1 MTRYIIKRI
10 LFLIPIM
17 LGVSFIVFA
26 LLYVTPGDPARNAL
40 GPSAS
45 EESVAQL
52 REEMGLDDPFIVQY
66 GRYVKDIVTKG
77 DLGNSY
83 ISKIPVTTE
92 ILSRAGA
99 TLKLA
104 VLAISFAILLG
115 IPIGIISA
123 VKQYSLFDNITMI
136 FALIGISM
144 PVFWLGLLLIMLFS
158 VNLGWLPSSGF
169 STPAQMV
176 LPAIALGSQSVS
188 VITRMT
194 RSSMLEVIR
203 KDYIKTARAKG
214 QKESKVIW
222 RHALG
227 NALIPIITIIGIQFG
242 QLMGGALMTEVI
254 FSIPGIGRLMVDSI
268 KMRDTPM
275 VLGCVLFVAVA
286 FSIVNL
292 IVDLLYTFV
301 DPRIKT
307 KYMLEASNGKIKG
320 FGIFKNRKKRAI

>member
-1 MTRYIIKRI
+1 MNQAKDTTMIKYVIKRI
-10 LFLIPIM
+10 FYLIPVVI
-17 LGVSFIVFA
+17 GVSFIVFS
-26 LLYVTPGDPARNAL
+26 LLYITPGDPARNAL

-45 EESVAQL
+45 EAAVKQL
-52 REEMGLDDPFIVQY
+52 RVDMGLEDPFIQQY
-66 GRYVKDIVTKG
+66 SRYLKNLATKFDLGKSYITKTSVTKE
-77 DLGNSY
+77 
-83 ISKIPVTTE
+83 VM
-92 ILSRAGA
+92 SRASS
-99 TLKLA
+99 TFRLA
-104 VLAISFAILLG
+104 VLAITFAVILG

-123 VKQYSLFDNITMI
+123 IKQYSFFDNITMI

-158 VNLGWLPSSGF
+158 VKLGWLPSSGF
-169 STPAQMV
+169 TTVKQMI
-176 LPAIALGSQSVS
+176 LPAVALGSQSVS

-203 KDYIKTARAKG
+203 MDYIRTARAKG
-214 QKESKVIW
+214 QRENKVIW
-222 RHALG
+222 KHALG

-268 KMRDTPM
+268 KMRDAPM
-275 VLGCVLFVAVA
+275 VLGCVLFVAIT

-307 KYMLEASNGKIKG
+307 KYV
-320 FGIFKNRKKRAI
+320 

>member
-1 MTRYIIKRI
+1 MAKYIVKRV
-10 LFLIPIM
+10 LYLIPVM

-26 LLYVTPGDPARNAL
+26 LLYITPGDPARNAL

-45 EESVAQL
+45 EEAVAAM
-52 REEMGLDDPFIVQY
+52 RDEMGLNDGFLVQY
-66 GRYVKDIVTKG
+66 ARYVSKIVTKG
-77 DLGNSY
+77 DLGQSY
-83 ISKIPVTTE
+83 ITKASVTQE
-92 ILSRAGA
+92 IFARAGS
-99 TLKLA
+99 TFRLA
-104 VLAISFAILLG
+104 VLAITFAVLLG
-115 IPIGIISA
+115 IPNGIISA
-123 VKQYSLFDNITMI
+123 IKQYSIFDNIAMVL
-136 FALIGISM
+136 ALIGISM
-144 PVFWLGLLLIMLFS
+144 PVFWLGLLLIMFFS
-158 VNLGWLPSSGF
+158 VYLGWLPSSGF
-169 STPAQMV
+169 STPAQMI

-203 KDYIKTARAKG
+203 KDYIRTARAKG
-214 QKESKVIW
+214 QRERVVVW

-268 KMRDTPM
+268 KMRDAPM
-275 VLGCVLFVAVA
+275 VLGCVLFVAVT
-286 FSIVNL
+286 FSLVNL

-307 KYMLEASNGKIKG
+307 KYV
-320 FGIFKNRKKRAI
+320 